1 MRLFASYSPAEVVL
15 RYADMQN
22 PQPPQAAEQ
31 EDFDAAIGFVDVS
44 GFTALSE
51 KLNKDHGRKGA
62 ELLNQCARPAHRPE
76 PKCPACVRRR
86 GANLFGVGARVG
98 AHGCGA
104 SDGGVRL
111 LTTPCAAG
119 VQVHQRLLQGA
130 HRRHIPPR
138 RRCDQVCRRC
148 DAGAHAAQP
157 ERVTRPAPAF
167 FIDVAAPQ
175 QPRIPR
181 ARTRPRLLLLC
192 SRAHVLICTRCRD
205 TSRSC
210 QMDASHSSVA
220 LTPVAR
226 PVCACRWCG
235 ATGAARR
242 RACHSS
248 SSAPPAAASSSWP
261 S

>member
-1 MRLFASYSPAEVVL
+1 MASERVDEQEMLMRLFASYSPAEVVL

-111 LTTPCAAG
+111 VTTPCAVD

-130 HRRHIPPR
+130 HRRDLPPR
-138 RRCDQVCRRC
+138 RRCDQVCWRC

-157 ERVTRPAPAF
+157 
-167 FIDVAAPQ
+167 
-175 QPRIPR
+175 
-181 ARTRPRLLLLC
+181 
-192 SRAHVLICTRCRD
+192 
-205 TSRSC
+205 
-210 QMDASHSSVA
+210 
-220 LTPVAR
+220 
-226 PVCACRWCG
+226 
-235 ATGAARR
+235 
-242 RACHSS
+242 
-248 SSAPPAAASSSWP
+248 
-261 S
+261 